1 VVNARTRPIG
11 RTALAVVLTFF
22 VVVFGAMQ
30 PAHADTSTTGPTVTL
45 DPAEVKPND
54 YLVVS
59 IRGFKAP
66 YVIITVCGNEAR
78 RGSSDCNMAGSEGLR
93 VDNLDSDGYTADR
106 IPIAAPAADCPCVIR
121 VSSRD
126 TGELA
131 VAPIVITGHPDSPVV
146 DPTGL
151 GNPIDVSISAK
162 PKPHGVIE
170 TVRSG
175 LGGPTRYD
183 VTVTVRNHST
193 VPLTKIK
200 VYGSAGR
207 KSDNNLAELDLD
219 DPGALAPGQTWRQ
232 TVSAVVPAP
241 SFGSVDWSVTA
252 SGAGPTVTSTSST
265 RHRPVLLIVIV
276 MLFAADIAFLLIRLL
291 IRRHATKAAKRLAA
305 SDDEGQPPREE
316 SEPIDVE
323 SRDLVDAPT

>member
-1 VVNARTRPIG
+1 VVNARKRPIRG
-11 RTALAVVLTFF
+11 TTLAVVLAFF
-22 VVVFGAMQ
+22 AVVLGTASS
-30 PAHADTSTTGPTVTL
+30 ANADASTSGPTIVL

-59 IRGFKAP
+59 ISGFKAP

-93 VDNLDSDGYTADR
+93 VDNLDTDGYTADR
-106 IPIAAPAADCPCVIR
+106 IPIAPPPADCPCVIR

-131 VAPIVITGHPDSPVV
+131 VAPIVITGHPVSPVV

-162 PKPHGVIE
+162 PKPHGLVE
-170 TVRSG
+170 TLRAG

-207 KSDNNLAELDLD
+207 QSDNNLAELDLD
-219 DPGALAPGQTWRQ
+219 DPGALAPGQTWTQ

-276 MLFAADIAFLLIRLL
+276 MLLAVDIAFLLIRLVV
-291 IRRHATKAAKRLAA
+291 RRHATKAAKRLAA
-305 SDDEGQPPREE
+305 SDDEGDPPREE
-316 SEPIDVE
+316 SDPIDVE
-323 SRDLVDAPT
+323 SRDLVEAPT